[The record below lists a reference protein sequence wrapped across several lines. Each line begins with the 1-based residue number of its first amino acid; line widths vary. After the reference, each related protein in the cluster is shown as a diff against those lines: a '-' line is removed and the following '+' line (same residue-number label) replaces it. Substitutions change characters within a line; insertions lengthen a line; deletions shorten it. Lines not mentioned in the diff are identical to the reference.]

1 MLPDSLLVELHE
13 TQAVDAPARPEETS
27 DSTSS
32 LVDTDVGSALDSSYL
47 SPVPTIRSGEPP
59 AAPAR
64 RPVVLFPAYDE
75 PHEPSAV
82 GVDELGRGA
91 PDVDN
96 DQSSDPD
103 SQEEDSEII
112 AILHTDESANL
123 FQLPAAMTPS
133 VAEGGSLLHQ
143 RALQAQAD
151 LAVWSRLSPL
161 PTARSQMPPPA
172 PRKPPLRVMNACP
185 PPSRGQSLLSPLP
198 TARSQMPPPAP
209 RKPPLRVMNACP
221 PPSRGQSLLSPPPTA
236 RSQEPPP
243 APRKPP
249 LRVTNAYSP
258 SLQRSLLSPPPTA
271 RSQEPPPAPRKPL
284 LYAVDARRPMRG
296 NLAVKRGHGSEES
309 STRALRARQV

>member
-185 PPSRGQSLLSPLP
+185 PPSRGQSLLSPPP
-198 TARSQMPPPAP
+198 TARSQEPPPAP
-209 RKPPLRVMNACP
+209 RKPPLRVTNAYS
-221 PPSRGQSLLSPPPTA
+221 PSLQRSLLSPPPTA